1 MPATQKML
9 AIVLMDH
16 RLALVALALL
26 LIVAAA
32 PLAYAWARLLPE
44 ERPPFEAAGGGTA
57 PEEAAPGGKT
67 LPKRDQ
73 FAVFLLICVTMSYL
87 VRFPGVPLAPTL
99 QWLSTLL
106 PADYF
111 NWAMMGARAFFIGV
125 PGLAA
130 VYSALRRNPLRIALA
145 LGGLMVL
152 ALWLLSPLL
161 QKAIAES

>member
-1 MPATQKML
+1 ML

-44 ERPPFEAAGGGTA
+44 ERPPFEVAGAGTA
-57 PEEAAPGGKT
+57 PEEVAPGGKT
-67 LPKRDQ
+67 LPKRDR
-73 FAVFLLICVTMSYL
+73 FAVVLLLCVTISYVL
-87 VRFPGVPLAPTL
+87 RFPGVPLAPAL

-111 NWAMMGARAFFIGV
+111 NWTVMGARAFFIGV

-130 VYSALRRNPLRIALA
+130 VYSALRRNPVRIALA
-145 LGGLMVL
+145 IGGLMVL

-161 QKAIAES
+161 QKAIAEG

>member
-1 MPATQKML
+1 ML

-44 ERPPFEAAGGGTA
+44 ERPPFEPTGAGTA
-57 PEEAAPGGKT
+57 PEEVAPGGKT
-67 LPKRDQ
+67 LPKRDR

-87 VRFPGVPLAPTL
+87 LRFPGVPLSPAL

-106 PADYF
+106 PADYL
-111 NWAMMGARAFFIGV
+111 NWAVMGARAFFVVV
-125 PGLAA
+125 PGLGV
-130 VYSALRRNPLRIALA
+130 VYSAVRPNPIRIALI
-145 LGGLMVL
+145 LGGLLVL
-152 ALWLLSPLL
+152 ALWLLGPVLRA
-161 QKAIAES
+161 AIVTS